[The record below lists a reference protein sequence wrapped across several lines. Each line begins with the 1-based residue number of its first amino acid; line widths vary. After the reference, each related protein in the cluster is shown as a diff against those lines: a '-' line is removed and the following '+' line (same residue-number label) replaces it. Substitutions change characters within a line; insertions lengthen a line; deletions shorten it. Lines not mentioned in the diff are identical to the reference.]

1 MIARFYGQVVENADL
16 TIFIFSRFFLQYP
29 LCQHIMTS
37 GARCGSPAVKG
48 QPYCHHHHSLRRLLP
63 KRFIT
68 WDHYENDSISSARF
82 IPMPLLED
90 ALSIQTAYMQIIHG
104 VLSSQIQLPVARL
117 ALAAVRAA
125 ARNLPWVKAERA
137 AMAGEQ
143 SDLAQDVREDREKVW
158 SKVTNETVLNT
169 LYGPP
174 ASAAAEAA
182 AAASAAAP
190 AESTPRPEQPEVAGS
205 LPPRKQPDAAPA
217 EPAPQTQPR
226 SAVGESSG

>member
-1 MIARFYGQVVENADL
+1 LHDL
-16 TIFIFSRFFLQYP
+16 TGKLLKMPILQFSFFRGFSMQYP

-143 SDLAQDVREDREKVW
+143 SELAQDVREDREKVW

-169 LYGPP
+169 VYGPPP